1 MVILYKNLQEDEIN
15 RKLFEHFIRH
25 QTVVKCWRKDNGK
38 WMIKN
43 DPFIDDW
50 SEADY
55 KFLISCLKNTASTG
69 GWVYAAFC
77 DGILKGFVSVEPNF
91 SVKITDTLT
100 FQTSMYQRICVEK
113 ESALHYFTQLE
124 NGQKHRAQK
133 VIHLSPFSSRK
144 PGILPQNG
152 LC

>member
-25 QTVVKCWRKDNGK
+25 QTVVKCWRNDNGK

-55 KFLISCLKNTASTG
+55 KFLISCLKTQHQQEDGYMLLSAM
-69 GWVYAAFC
+69 VY
-77 DGILKGFVSVEPNF
+77 
-91 SVKITDTLT
+91 
-100 FQTSMYQRICVEK
+100 
-113 ESALHYFTQLE
+113 
-124 NGQKHRAQK
+124 
-133 VIHLSPFSSRK
+133 
-144 PGILPQNG
+144 
-152 LC
+152 